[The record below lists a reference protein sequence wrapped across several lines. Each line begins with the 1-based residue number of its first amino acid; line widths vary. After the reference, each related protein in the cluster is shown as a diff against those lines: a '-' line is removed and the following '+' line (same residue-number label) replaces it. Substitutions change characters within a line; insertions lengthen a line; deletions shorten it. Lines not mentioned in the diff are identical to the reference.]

1 MDCGYP
7 HNLTLYILAW
17 SLDHEISQATVVRS
31 CCRRFS
37 AQRYADRPERT
48 ATPATPAE
56 RTGCIPGSAASAD
69 RAGYAYAPG
78 PAARAERTEYAAR
91 PGDLDATRA
100 LCPTDA
106 PSCRD
111 AN

>member
-17 SLDHEISQATVVRS
+17 SLDHEILQATVVRS

-56 RTGCIPGSAASAD
+56 RTGCSPRSAASAD
-69 RAGYAYAPG
+69 RAGYAYASG
-78 PAARAERTEYAAR
+78 PAAR
-91 PGDLDATRA
+91 PGELDATRA

>member
-7 HNLTLYILAW
+7 HNLTQYILAW

-56 RTGCIPGSAASAD
+56 RTGCSPRSATSTD
-69 RAGYAYAPG
+69 RAGHAYASG
-78 PAARAERTEYAAR
+78 PAARS
-91 PGDLDATRA
+91 GDLDATRA

-106 PSCRD
+106 GSFRG
-111 AN
+111 NY